1 MRFDNASTV
10 VYYCLIQ
17 MNIINLGILAHI
29 DAGKTSVT
37 ENLLFASGATEKCGC
52 VDNGDT
58 ITDSMDIEKRRG
70 ITVRASTTSI
80 IWNGVKCNI
89 IDTPGHMDFI
99 AEVERTFKML
109 DGAVLILSAKE
120 GIQAQTKLLFSTLQ
134 KLQIRQLYL
143 SIRLTVPV

>member
-1 MRFDNASTV
+1 
-10 VYYCLIQ
+10 

-70 ITVRASTTSI
+70 ITV
-80 IWNGVKCNI
+80 
-89 IDTPGHMDFI
+89 
-99 AEVERTFKML
+99 
-109 DGAVLILSAKE
+109 
-120 GIQAQTKLLFSTLQ
+120 
-134 KLQIRQLYL
+134 
-143 SIRLTVPV
+143 

>member
-1 MRFDNASTV
+1 
-10 VYYCLIQ
+10 

-89 IDTPGHMDFI
+89 IDLYLIHIYLSDDNFALSSDYDLLYT
-99 AEVERTFKML
+99 ERT
-109 DGAVLILSAKE
+109 GATVLYIGE
-120 GIQAQTKLLFSTLQ
+120 YG
-134 KLQIRQLYL
+134 
-143 SIRLTVPV
+143 V

>member
-109 DGAVLILSAKE
+109 DGAVLILYARKAYKRRQSCCSVLYKSC
-120 GIQAQTKLLFSTLQ
+120 KS
-134 KLQIRQLYL
+134 RQLYL